1 MDNRNLLIFFI
12 VMVILLVFTLAFA
25 WVSLDMVNTATGIMA
40 TVGFVAAL
48 AISLVLG
55 ISNREEGGALSMAYF
70 VYALVT
76 GILFVWYLTRVG
88 TLWGIW

>member
-12 VMVILLVFTLAFA
+12 VMVILLVFTFAFA
-25 WVSLDMVNTATGIMA
+25 FVSLDMVNTAAGIMA
-40 TVGFVAAL
+40 TVGFVVAL

-55 ISNREEGGALSMAYF
+55 ISNREEGGALSGAYF

-76 GILFVWYLTRVG
+76 GILFVWYLTRIG
-88 TLWGIW
+88 TLWEIW